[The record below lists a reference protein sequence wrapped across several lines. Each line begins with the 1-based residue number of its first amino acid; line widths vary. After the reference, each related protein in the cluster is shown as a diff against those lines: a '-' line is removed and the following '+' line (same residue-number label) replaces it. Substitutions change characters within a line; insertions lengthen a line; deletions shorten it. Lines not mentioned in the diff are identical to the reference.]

1 MKVIY
6 FDNASTTPLD
16 SRVLDAMAPY
26 LTNVYGNANSSHSVG
41 RIAMRGLDD
50 ARAMVADIIG
60 ANFNEIYFTSGG
72 SESNNFAIR
81 GAFFSRKGR
90 DKLVVSSIEHHSVL
104 VTASEVQKL
113 GAKVEYVSPDKN
125 GLLSV
130 NDYQK
135 VGLDDCFLACM
146 MMANNEI
153 GTIQPIKE
161 FASACKECGAL
172 SFVDAVQ
179 AVGVMDIN
187 VKDLGVDMLSF
198 SAHKF
203 GGPKGVGVLYIKN
216 GTPVSPLITGGSQ
229 ERGKRG
235 GTSNV
240 AGAVGL
246 ATALKL
252 SRENLNEKVDAVRKL
267 KDALKNGILTEI
279 PNASVNGSEHC
290 VPGILNVTFNGING
304 ETLLYNLDIN
314 GVCASMGS
322 ACTAGTI
329 EPSHVLKEIG
339 LTDKQAKSSIRFS
352 LSSKNTLEEVEE
364 TIEIIKKASASACPR

>member
-1 MKVIY
+1 MKTIY

-16 SRVLDAMAPY
+16 GRVLDAMTPY
-26 LTNVYGNANSSHSVG
+26 LTNVYGNANSIHSVG
-41 RIAMRGLDD
+41 RDAVRGLDD
-50 ARAMVADIIG
+50 ARATVADIIG
-60 ANFNEIYFTSGG
+60 ANFNEVYFTSGG
-72 SESNNFAIR
+72 SESNNFAMR
-81 GAFFSRKGR
+81 GSFFARKNR
-90 DKLVVSSIEHHSVL
+90 DKLIVSSIEHHSVL
-104 VTASEVQKL
+104 VTASELAKL
-113 GAKVEYVSPDKN
+113 GANVKYVSPDC
-125 GLLSV
+125 GGTLSV
-130 NDYQK
+130 FDYER
-135 VGLDDCFLACM
+135 VGLSDCFLACM

-153 GTIQPIKE
+153 GSIQPIKE
-161 FASACKECGAL
+161 FATACKNHGAL
-172 SFVDAVQ
+172 SFTDCVQ
-179 AVGVMDIN
+179 AMGVLDIN

-216 GTPVSPLITGGSQ
+216 GTSISPLITGGSQ

-252 SRENLNEKVDAVRKL
+252 TREDLNKKAEYVRSLRDRL
-267 KDALKNGILTEI
+267 KDKILREVPFAT
-279 PNASVNGSEHC
+279 VNGNDKT
-290 VPGILNVTFNGING
+290 VPGILNITFNGING
-304 ETLLYNLDIN
+304 ETLLFNLDIN

-339 LTDKQAKSSIRFS
+339 LTSEQAKSSIRFS
-352 LSSKNTLEEVEE
+352 LSSSNTLEEVDKVV
-364 TIEIIKKASASACPR
+364 EIIKKSI

>member
-16 SRVLDAMAPY
+16 GRVLDAMTPY
-26 LTNVYGNANSSHSVG
+26 LTSVYGNANSTHSVG
-41 RIAMRGLDD
+41 REAVRGLDD
-50 ARAMVADIIG
+50 ARATVADILG

-72 SESNNFAIR
+72 SESNNFAMR
-81 GAFFSRKGR
+81 GSFFARKGR
-90 DKLVVSSIEHHSVL
+90 DKLILSSIEHHSVL
-104 VTASEVQKL
+104 VTASELEKL
-113 GAKVEYVSPDKN
+113 GANVKYVSPN
-125 GLLSV
+125 NLGILSV
-130 NDYQK
+130 KDYENA
-135 VGLDDCFLACM
+135 GLDDCFLACM
-146 MMANNEI
+146 MVANNEI
-153 GTIQPIKE
+153 GAIEPIKE
-161 FASACKECGAL
+161 FALACKNHGAL
-172 SFVDAVQ
+172 SFTDAVQ
-179 AVGVMDIN
+179 AMGVLDIN

-203 GGPKGVGVLYIKN
+203 GGPKGMGVLYIKN

-252 SRENLNEKVDAVRKL
+252 SRENLDKKVEYIRSLKNRL
-267 KDALKNGILTEI
+267 KDRILSEFPFAT
-279 PNASVNGSEHC
+279 VNGSENS
-290 VPGILNVTFNGING
+290 VPGILNVTFNGVNG
-304 ETLLYNLDIN
+304 ETLLFNLDIN

-339 LTDKQAKSSIRFS
+339 LTPEQAKSSIRFS
-352 LSSKNTLEEVEE
+352 LSSTNTVEEVDKVV
-364 TIEIIKKASASACPR
+364 EIIKKSI

>member
-16 SRVLDAMAPY
+16 SRVLDAMTPY
-26 LTNVYGNANSSHSVG
+26 LTNIYGNANSTHSIG
-41 RIAMRGLDD
+41 RDAVRGLDD
-50 ARAMVADIIG
+50 ARATVADILG

-72 SESNNFAIR
+72 SESNNFAMR
-81 GAFFSRKGR
+81 GSFFARGDR
-90 DKLVVSSIEHHSVL
+90 NKLIISSIEHHSVL
-104 VTASEVQKL
+104 VTASELEKL
-113 GAKVEYVSPDKN
+113 GANVIKISPN
-125 GLLSV
+125 CQGELSV
-130 NDYQK
+130 NDYK
-135 VGLDDCFLACM
+135 NAGLDDCFLACM
-146 MMANNEI
+146 MTANNEI
-153 GTIQPIKE
+153 GTIEPIKE
-161 FASACKECGAL
+161 FASTCKTHGAL
-172 SFVDAVQ
+172 SFTDCVQ
-179 AVGVMDIN
+179 GMGVLDIN
-187 VKDLGVDMLSF
+187 VKELGVDMLSF

-203 GGPKGVGVLYIKN
+203 GGPKGMGVLYIKN

-252 SRENLNEKVDAVRKL
+252 SRENLNEKVEYIRSLRDR
-267 KDALKNGILTEI
+267 LKNRILTEI
-279 PNASVNGSEHC
+279 PNSTVNGSKMG

-329 EPSHVLKEIG
+329 DPSHVLKEIG
-339 LTDKQAKSSIRFS
+339 LSQEQAKSSIRFS
-352 LSSKNTLEEVEE
+352 LSSNNTIEEVDKVV
-364 TIEIIKKASASACPR
+364 EIIKKSI

>member
-16 SRVLDAMAPY
+16 SRVLDAMTPY
-26 LTNVYGNANSSHSVG
+26 LTNIYGNANSTHQVG
-41 RIAMRGLDD
+41 REAVRGLDD
-50 ARAMVADIIG
+50 ARATVADILG
-60 ANFNEIYFTSGG
+60 ASFNEIYFTSGG
-72 SESNNFAIR
+72 SESNNFAMR
-81 GAFFSRKGR
+81 GSFLSRKQGKN
-90 DKLVVSSIEHHSVL
+90 KLLVSSIEHHSVL
-104 VTASEVQKL
+104 VTASELEKQ
-113 GAKVEYVSPDKN
+113 GAIAEYISPDKTGTVSVKDYEN
-125 GLLSV
+125 AGLS
-130 NDYQK
+130 
-135 VGLDDCFLACM
+135 DCFLAGL

-153 GTIQPIKE
+153 GSIEPIKE
-161 FASACKECGAL
+161 FATACKNHGVL
-172 SFVDAVQ
+172 SFTDAVQ
-179 AVGVMDIN
+179 AIGVTDIN

-216 GTPVSPLITGGSQ
+216 GAPISPLISGGSQ

-252 SRENLNEKVDAVRKL
+252 SRENLNNKIEHVRCL
-267 KDALKNGILTEI
+267 RDRLKNRILTEI
-279 PNASVNGSEHC
+279 SNSTINGSELS

-304 ETLLYNLDIN
+304 ETLLYNLDLN
-314 GVCASMGS
+314 GVCASIGS

-339 LTDKQAKSSIRFS
+339 LSSEQAKSSIRFS
-352 LSSKNTLEEVEE
+352 LSSNNTIEEVDKVV
-364 TIEIIKKASASACPR
+364 EIIKNFVK